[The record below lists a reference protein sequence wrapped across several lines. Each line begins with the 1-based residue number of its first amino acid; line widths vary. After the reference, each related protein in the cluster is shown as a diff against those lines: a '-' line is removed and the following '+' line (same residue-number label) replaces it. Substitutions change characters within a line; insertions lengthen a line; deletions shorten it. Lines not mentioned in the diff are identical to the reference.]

1 VRELICAGG
10 VVVPRER
17 RGAAVVSAVVALG
30 LSAALLVMW
39 TAPAAAVVVDDEAAF
54 RAAWSNPTETR
65 IDLATDITLTC
76 GGGGTA
82 QRESTGAL
90 TIDGHGHNIT
100 QTCANHAALASP
112 LGVSMFRNVTVTD
125 DDAPDPAG
133 GRFGQSM
140 TVEVRRR
147 HQPRR
152 HQPRPHQPPP
162 VPAAPV
168 PARPMLAV
176 VRFTG

>member
-1 VRELICAGG
+1 
-10 VVVPRER
+10 
-17 RGAAVVSAVVALG
+17 
-30 LSAALLVMW
+30 MW
-39 TAPAAAVVVDDEAAF
+39 AAPAAAVVVDEEGAF
-54 RAAWSNPTETR
+54 RAAWSNPPEAR

-82 QRESTGAL
+82 QRDSTAAL

-133 GRFGQSM
+133 TRFGQSM
-140 TVEVRRR
+140 TVEVRGR
-147 HQPRR
+147 HHPPAATTRPPPAPPRALPRR
-152 HQPRPHQPPP
+152 CGPIPCWGCS
-162 VPAAPV
+162 AS
-168 PARPMLAV
+168 PARRGSWAG
-176 VRFTG
+176 RRTGPDACPIQ

>member
-1 VRELICAGG
+1 
-10 VVVPRER
+10 VVIRHR
-17 RGAAVVSAVVALG
+17 RSARVVSAVVALG
-30 LSAALLVMW
+30 VGVAVLVAC
-39 TAPAAAVVVDDEAAF
+39 TAPAGAITVSDEATF
-54 RAAWSNPTETR
+54 RAAWSNPAETR

-82 QRESTGAL
+82 QRDSTAAL

-100 QTCANHAALASP
+100 QTCANHAALVSP
-112 LGVSMFRNVTVTD
+112 LGVSMFRNVTVTG

-133 GRFGQSM
+133 NRIGQSM

-152 HQPRPHQPPP
+152 HQPRPHQPRAGPA
-162 VPAAPV
+162 VPAQPV
-168 PARPMLAV
+168 LAV
-176 VRFTG
+176 ARFTG